1 MQRCAGVIN
10 SHAPVQAGAAV
21 QGDGTHMAFIE
32 MLKDFEQV
40 GFVIEVGTQGLTQ
53 GR

>member
-1 MQRCAGVIN
+1 MQWCAGVIN
-10 SHAPVQAGAAV
+10 SHAPVQASAAV
-21 QGDGTHMAFIE
+21 QSDGAYMALIE